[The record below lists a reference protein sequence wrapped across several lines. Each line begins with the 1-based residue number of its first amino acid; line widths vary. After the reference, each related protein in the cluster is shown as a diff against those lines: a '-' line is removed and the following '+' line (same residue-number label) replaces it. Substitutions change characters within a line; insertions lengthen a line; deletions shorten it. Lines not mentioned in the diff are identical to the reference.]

1 MTRLLSLLALA
12 ALLAGGCAGIT
23 DPTRDWTPER
33 FYEEAHASMEDGN
46 WPEAIRLYEQLE
58 ARYPYGR
65 YSEQAQLEL
74 AYVHYKDEE
83 PALAI
88 AAADRFIR
96 LHPTHPHV
104 DYAYY
109 LKGVIN
115 FHGDKSLLHA
125 LFGFEQETSDR
136 DPRSARESYN
146 AFRELVERFPKSRYA
161 DDARARMRYLLDVQA
176 RYEVSVARFYF
187 DRGAYV
193 AAVNRCKYALE
204 NYPRTPAV
212 EDALGIQAKAYKL
225 MGMPELAADTV
236 RVLRANF
243 PQSRY
248 LEEIEALEVKARA
261 AS

>member
-1 MTRLLSLLALA
+1 MKRFLPLLALS
-12 ALLAGGCAGIT
+12 ALLIAGCASVT

-33 FYEEAHASMEDGN
+33 FYQEARTMMEEGN

-74 AYVHYKDEE
+74 AYVHYKDSE
-83 PALAI
+83 PELAI

-115 FHGDKSLLHA
+115 FRGEKSLVHT
-125 LFGFEQETSDR
+125 LFGFDQEMWDR

-146 AFRELVERFPKSRYA
+146 AFRELVERFPDSRYA
-161 DDARARMRYLLDVQA
+161 KDARDRMRYLLDVQA
-176 RYEVSVARFYF
+176 RYEVSVAQFYLE
-187 DRGAYV
+187 RGAYV

-204 NYPRTPAV
+204 NYARTPAV

-248 LEEIEALEVKARA
+248 LEEIEALEAKAET

>member
-1 MTRLLSLLALA
+1 MYRILVVCTLA
-12 ALLAGGCAGIT
+12 ALYVAGCASIT
-23 DPTRDWTPER
+23 DPTRDWTAER
-33 FYEEAHASMEDGN
+33 FYREARGYMEDGN
-46 WPEAIRLYEQLE
+46 WPEAIRYYERLE

-74 AYVHYKDEE
+74 AYVHYKDDE
-83 PALAI
+83 PSLAL

-115 FHGDKSLLHA
+115 FRDEKGLIHA
-125 LFGFEQETSDR
+125 LFGMDQETWDR
-136 DPRSARESYN
+136 DPRSARASYN
-146 AFRELVERFPKSRYA
+146 AFRELVERFPDSRYA
-161 DDARARMRYLLDVQA
+161 KDAKDRMRYLLDAQA
-176 RYEVSVARFYF
+176 RYEVSVAEFYF

-204 NYPRTPAV
+204 NYPRTRAA
-212 EDALGIQAKAYKL
+212 EDALGIQAKAYTL
-225 MGMPELAADTV
+225 MGMPRLAEDTV

-243 PQSRY
+243 PDSRY
-248 LEEIEALEVKARA
+248 LEEIQGLEAEG
-261 AS
+261 